1 MGLGSNG
8 ARINGVAVN
17 NVGIALNNIMGEASA
32 IQSAANNIDGS
43 LVSEFSPGA
52 VGEIETINSDVDTL
66 MQDLSNLET
75 SYGLARNDLLAI
87 IDEERRL
94 VNEEVKT
101 WEANQPP
108 STINVPSES
117 VAELDSKLA
126 FYFNYPAAA
135 KEAKLVSES
144 QLRSALEKNGATK
157 TGDNTYKVTMG
168 GKTYTYNVK
177 SGVVSYNGQSLYA
190 KFYATSGT
198 DLSNITNTITIMG
211 GSGAVDTNHGSSD
224 LTTGVRADS
233 SSLIILPY
241 GEGVSSKS
249 ECVAG
254 ATRVGNFMAG
264 GKSKSM
270 SNSIIGYSLG
280 GHVAT
285 KAITQNPGLYDA
297 VVYVN
302 SGAFTSDLS
311 VNQIDRSGGNYNAFK
326 NMKIIFFE
334 GSGDKFTN
342 SAAKTIDVLT
352 GKGVPKSNFY
362 IYTSDAKLIKNFTGY
377 LGKDHVVPVPDGY
390 ATAPKSGWR
399 GHSYGINMIKNSN
412 IVNYLAKI

>member
-17 NVGIALNNIMGEASA
+17 NVGIALNNIMGEAGA

-157 TGDNTYKVTMG
+157 TGDNTY
-168 GKTYTYNVK
+168 
-177 SGVVSYNGQSLYA
+177 
-190 KFYATSGT
+190 
-198 DLSNITNTITIMG
+198 
-211 GSGAVDTNHGSSD
+211 
-224 LTTGVRADS
+224 
-233 SSLIILPY
+233 
-241 GEGVSSKS
+241 
-249 ECVAG
+249 
-254 ATRVGNFMAG
+254 RV
-264 GKSKSM
+264 
-270 SNSIIGYSLG
+270 
-280 GHVAT
+280 
-285 KAITQNPGLYDA
+285 
-297 VVYVN
+297 
-302 SGAFTSDLS
+302 
-311 VNQIDRSGGNYNAFK
+311 
-326 NMKIIFFE
+326 
-334 GSGDKFTN
+334 
-342 SAAKTIDVLT
+342 
-352 GKGVPKSNFY
+352 
-362 IYTSDAKLIKNFTGY
+362 
-377 LGKDHVVPVPDGY
+377 
-390 ATAPKSGWR
+390 
-399 GHSYGINMIKNSN
+399 
-412 IVNYLAKI
+412 